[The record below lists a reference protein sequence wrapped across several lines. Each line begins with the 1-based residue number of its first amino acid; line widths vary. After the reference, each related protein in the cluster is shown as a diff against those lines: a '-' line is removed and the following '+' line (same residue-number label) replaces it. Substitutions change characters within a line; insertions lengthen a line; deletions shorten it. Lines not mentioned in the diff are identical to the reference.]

1 MAGCDVFV
9 LPSVPA
15 ESGDQDG
22 PPVVLLEAMAAGCA
36 IVASSLAGIDAV
48 LVDGHTGLLVP
59 PGDSAALAAA
69 VSKLLRDGDL
79 RAKLGGAAA
88 EAVDDYSIQAVGDQY
103 IDLLRSLAQA
113 SR

>member
-9 LPSVPA
+9 LPSAPA

-22 PPVVLLEAMAAGCA
+22 LPVVLLEAMAAGCA
-36 IVASSLAGIDAV
+36 IVASSL
-48 LVDGHTGLLVP
+48 
-59 PGDSAALAAA
+59 PGVAAAL
-69 VSKLLRDGDL
+69 SKLLRDLEL

-88 EAVDDYSIQAVGDQY
+88 EAADDYSIQAVGDQY
-103 IDLLRSLAQA
+103 IDLLRSLAQV